1 MSFKRLWKIVSEVIV
16 LSSDGSA
23 FQALG
28 AATMNALSAVRV
40 LVLGMTKSPRLVE
53 RNRYFRTLRDRCR
66 RLRVTTSC
74 ASSKQA
80 CAVDVVKEQLQA
92 IVCTAYLATSVWLV
106 DELTFCVGTSVDN
119 AFRAPTNTSSCRSL
133 HEISKWPKMQ
143 FQSIEFLW
151 LNNYFRFWLPC
162 WFLSILQAFNENIT

>member
-1 MSFKRLWKIVSEVIV
+1 MEDSLWSDCPELRRKRIPGTVR
-16 LSSDGSA
+16 SDHERAIGSP
-23 FQALG
+23 G
-28 AATMNALSAVRV
+28 SRSRYD
-40 LVLGMTKSPRLVE
+40 KSPRLVE

-119 AFRAPTNTSSCRSL
+119 AFRAPTNTSSRRSL